1 MKGTLFSAD
10 FVKDTEGNLRLL
22 EFNTDTAIID
32 EEISNINWNS
42 LLSVI
47 ETNSISTVEVIYKPT
62 FHKGIVDSLSSSLQN
77 SSVTN
82 FVYHDEDVNT
92 IYPTSIE
99 DSSDKFILRIA
110 YDESAIFD
118 STYCKNRLETFR
130 LFTDSNSGSLVSPF
144 FYSSSDDFI
153 NTLDYTLNPSN
164 IPDLVIKDIDEK
176 QNPLS
181 FYKIGSEIEGETEED
196 RWNQF
201 IELNK
206 SDDKLI
212 EQYIYNSNELN
223 DGKITSIRSF
233 NVVYG
238 SELDVINLHS
248 YKVSSIF
255 SLPTDISSEINN
267 SSYVNKLDIHHYYEY
282 TTNFIKADSTGIL
295 SSQKVL
301 MNDDTYKLIS
311 DIEVGDYIKSYYIS
325 GSPQLE
331 TDLEVLSWSSEGKPL
346 PTESYLT
353 SSIVVFKNTDSL
365 KYGAT
370 IEYVVNGDSLFSGI
384 NKKYLVYDTGSNITT
399 FKHASQVEPST
410 DYFYDLNANLIDI
423 DEVNFYVTSNSSL
436 SMVTLDV
443 EDTDTYIISGS
454 TAFNGLITH
463 NAPCFVAG
471 TKISLFGGGYK
482 NVEDVK
488 VDDIVLSY
496 NFEEGLVQPQKVKG
510 IGSKEVQ
517 ATVIYTFEDDTQL
530 RCTLD
535 HPLYSQQHGWVSKSP
550 EYTLGKYGLTT
561 KETEVGFKIQKQ
573 SGVEVDIKSIE
584 IIDEPTVVY
593 NVNTVENNH
602 NFFANEFLVHNR
614 ACFVSGTEI
623 TLENGDVKNIE
634 DIIVGDIVLTFNESS
649 EEVEGKLVYEIL
661 TPIHS
666 DLVTIE
672 LEDGTKI
679 TSTTDHP
686 YYTNDLQL
694 KSYDSEKTNELY
706 KLPTIVS
713 DLKVGD
719 VLRKGEYGSEI
730 VNIQIHD
737 KDETQT
743 YLLRVEDNHNYF
755 ANGILVHNK

>member
-1 MKGTLFSAD
+1 M
-10 FVKDTEGNLRLL
+10 
-22 EFNTDTAIID
+22 
-32 EEISNINWNS
+32 
-42 LLSVI
+42 
-47 ETNSISTVEVIYKPT
+47 
-62 FHKGIVDSLSSSLQN
+62 
-77 SSVTN
+77 
-82 FVYHDEDVNT
+82 
-92 IYPTSIE
+92 
-99 DSSDKFILRIA
+99 
-110 YDESAIFD
+110 
-118 STYCKNRLETFR
+118 
-130 LFTDSNSGSLVSPF
+130 VSPF

-238 SELDVINLHS
+238 GNLDIVNIHS

-255 SLPTDISSEINN
+255 SLPDNISSEIDN
-267 SSYVNKLDIHHYYEY
+267 SSYVNKLDVHHYYEY

-301 MNDDTYKLIS
+301 MNDDTYKSIS
-311 DIEVGDYIKSYYIS
+311 DIEVGDYIKSYFIS

-346 PTESYLT
+346 PTDSYLT

-535 HPLYSQQHGWVSKSP
+535 HPLYSQQYGWVSKSP

-573 SGVEVDIKSIE
+573 SGLEVEVKSIE

-614 ACFVSGTEI
+614 ACFVYGTEI
-623 TLENGDVKNIE
+623 TLENDDVKNIE
-634 DIIVGDIVLTFNESS
+634 DIIVGDVVLTFNESS
-649 EEVEGKLVYEIL
+649 EKVEGKLVYEIL

>member
-10 FVKDTEGNLRLL
+10 FVKDINGNLRLL
-22 EFNTDTAIID
+22 ELNTDTSIID
-32 EEISNINWNS
+32 EEISNIDWNS
-42 LLSVI
+42 LVDVI
-47 ETNSISTVEVIYKPT
+47 EYNSISTVEVIYKPT
-62 FHKGIVDSLSSSLQN
+62 FHQGIADSLSSSLQN

-82 FVYHDEDVNT
+82 FIYHDEDVNT
-92 IYPTSIE
+92 IYPTSVE
-99 DSSDKFILRIA
+99 DSTDKFILRIA

-118 STYCKNRLETFR
+118 STYCKNRFETFK
-130 LFTDSNSGSLVSPF
+130 LFTDSNSGSLISPF
-144 FYSSSDDFI
+144 FYSSSTELI
-153 NTLDYTLNPSN
+153 NTLDYTLNVSN

-201 IELNK
+201 LELNK

-212 EQYIYNSNELN
+212 EQYIYNPNEIN

-238 SELDVINLHS
+238 NNLDVANIHS

-282 TTNFIKADSTGIL
+282 TTNFIKSDSTGIL
-295 SSQKVL
+295 SSQKIL
-301 MNDDTYKLIS
+301 MDDDTYKSIL
-311 DIEVGDYIKSYYIS
+311 DIEVGDYIKSYFIS

-331 TDLEVLSWSSEGKPL
+331 TDLEVLNWSSEGKPL
-346 PTESYLT
+346 PTDSYIT
-353 SSIVVFKNTDSL
+353 SSIVVFKNTDLL

-370 IEYVVNGDSLFSGI
+370 IEYVVDGDSLFSGI
-384 NKKYLVYDTGSNITT
+384 NKKYLVYDTGSNLTS
-399 FKHASQVEPST
+399 FKHAVQVEPST

-423 DEVNFYVTSNSSL
+423 DEVNFYVTSDTEL

-454 TAFNGLITH
+454 TAFNALITH

-471 TKISLFGGGYK
+471 TKISLFGGDYK
-482 NVEDVK
+482 SVEDVK

-517 ATVIYTFEDDTQL
+517 KTVLYTFEDDTQL

-550 EYTLGKYGLTT
+550 DYTLGKYGLTT

-573 SGVEVDIKSIE
+573 SGVEVEIKSVE
-584 IIDEPTVVY
+584 IINEPTIVY

-614 ACFVSGTEI
+614 SCFVYGTEI

-634 DIIVGDIVLTFNESS
+634 DIVVDDIVLTLNESS
-649 EEVEGKLVYEIL
+649 GEVEGKKVYQIL

-666 DLVTIE
+666 NLITIE

-694 KSYDSEKTNELY
+694 KSYDSKKTNELY
-706 KLPTIVS
+706 KLPTTVS

-719 VLRKGEYGSEI
+719 VLRKGEHGSEI

-737 KDETQT
+737 ENETQT

-755 ANGILVHNK
+755 ANEILVHNK